1 MESKKKTTQIT
12 EMEIIF
18 EAARGGDWRRGRTE

>member
-1 MESKKKTTQIT
+1 MESKKNTQTT

-18 EAARGGDWRRGRTE
+18 EAARGGDWRRGRIE